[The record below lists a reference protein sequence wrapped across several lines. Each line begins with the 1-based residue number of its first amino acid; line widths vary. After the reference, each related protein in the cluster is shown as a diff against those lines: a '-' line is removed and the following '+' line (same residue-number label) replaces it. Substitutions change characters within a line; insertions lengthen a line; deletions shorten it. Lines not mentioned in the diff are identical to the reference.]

1 MSHTPK
7 YSVIIP
13 VYNAEKTLRRCLDSL
28 CEQAPD
34 DVQFLLV
41 NDGSRDGSGDIC
53 RAYAQRDPRF
63 TLLNKPNGGVSSAR
77 NLGLDAAG
85 GRYVLFVDSDDYVSR
100 DYFSTLEELDR
111 DGRFDMI
118 LFSNIRTDGVRNT
131 PRLLTDGSFTG
142 QAVMEELGRAYSRK
156 TINPPWNKRYRLE
169 LIRSHGIRFRED
181 ISIGEDKLFNLEY
194 ALHCESCRTSNAPLY
209 HVSTEVADSLSRKP
223 REDLQEQFARLD
235 AGLEALLS
243 EERFPEENRLP
254 FRKADNFLRYRA
266 VYAQA
271 KRMHRAG
278 APRSERLRTIRR
290 MCRELGRR
298 HLPVPSGRFCR
309 MICTPVRLR
318 MAWLIDLAAHKL
330 AG

>member
-1 MSHTPK
+1 MSYVPK

-28 CEQAPD
+28 RVQAPT

-41 NDGSRDGSGDIC
+41 DDGSRDGSGDIC
-53 RAYAQRDPRF
+53 REYTEMDPRF
-63 TLLNKPNGGVSSAR
+63 TLLSKANGGVSSAR
-77 NLGLDAAG
+77 NLGLESAEG
-85 GRYVLFVDSDDYVSR
+85 KYILFVDSDDYVSAG
-100 DYFSTLEELDR
+100 YFSTLEELDR
-111 DGRFDMI
+111 EGSFDLI
-118 LFSNIRTDGVRNT
+118 LFSNIRTDGVQDT

-142 QAVMEELGRAYSRK
+142 QAAMEELGRAYSRK

-169 LIRSHGIRFRED
+169 LIRSNGIRFREE

-194 ALHCESCRTSNAPLY
+194 ALHCESCRVSSAALY
-209 HVSTEVADSLSRKP
+209 CVSTELADSLSRKP
-223 REDLQEQFARLD
+223 RTDLQEQFARLD
-235 AGLEALLS
+235 AGLDAILS
-243 EERFPEENRLP
+243 DEIFPEERRLP

-278 APRSERLRTIRR
+278 ASRSQRLRAIRR
-290 MCRELGRR
+290 MCRELNHQR
-298 HLPVPSGRFCR
+298 LCVPSGRFCL

-318 MAWLIDLAAHKL
+318 MAWLIDLVAHKL